1 MRSATYQ
8 LYSSGHVMAPS
19 SPASLKQR
27 GTIHTAQNSLPDEK
41 VVLCNQPGTG
51 GLYVPLLQLLFFQLV
66 GCLVVRACLV
76 QESNGTG
83 CPCPCVYW
91 WGLPLSIRGVTGGQA
106 AHPYWFLRSESPEVL
121 FPETEG
127 AALAT
132 STQGSVLVL

>member
-1 MRSATYQ
+1 MSCPPEA
-8 LYSSGHVMAPS
+8 
-19 SPASLKQR
+19 PASLYQR

-41 VVLCNQPGTG
+41 VALCNQSGTG
-51 GLYVPLLQLLFFQLV
+51 GLCLPLLQLLFFQRV
-66 GCLVVRACLV
+66 GCLVVGAYFV

-83 CPCPCVYW
+83 CPCPRVCW

-106 AHPYWFLRSESPEVL
+106 AHPYWFLRSESSEVL

-132 STQGSVLVL
+132 STQGSDLVR